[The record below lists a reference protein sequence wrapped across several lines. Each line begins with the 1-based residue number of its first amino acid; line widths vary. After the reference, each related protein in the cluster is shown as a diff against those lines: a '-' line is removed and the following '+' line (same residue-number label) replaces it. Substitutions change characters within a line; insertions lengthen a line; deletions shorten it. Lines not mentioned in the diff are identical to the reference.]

1 MFCIDRC
8 MRACVPSVENMRHS
22 SNQKSSH
29 DCHPRALES
38 RPVRLVSQLLGILN
52 VLSNDDLVVYL
63 GRNLSV
69 LRNGSR
75 MHISDACSTLCRK
88 VLQLS
93 DAAVTSIQGF

>member
-1 MFCIDRC
+1 

-38 RPVRLVSQLLGILN
+38 RPVRLVRLVSQLLGILN
-52 VLSNDDLVVYL
+52 VLFNDDLVVYL